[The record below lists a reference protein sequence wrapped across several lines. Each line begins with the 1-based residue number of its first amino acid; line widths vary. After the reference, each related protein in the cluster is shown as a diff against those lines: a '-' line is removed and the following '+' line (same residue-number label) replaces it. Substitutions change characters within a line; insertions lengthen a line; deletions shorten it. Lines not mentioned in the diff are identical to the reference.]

1 MFSKVKFSQQNC
13 VSKVVSIQYWMV
25 NILYKGQRE
34 LLAQCVMGGRGGGWK
49 DKPLYG
55 VKGHAPELQP
65 LPGSEVEFL
74 LAGRETQVFAQVQ
87 DLSVIWAHLQG
98 GGQDKPVIKVDPQ
111 ADTFGPHM
119 KAQFP
124 GDLGEYLSS

>member
-1 MFSKVKFSQQNC
+1 
-13 VSKVVSIQYWMV
+13 MV

-34 LLAQCVMGGRGGGWK
+34 LLAQCVMGGRGGGGRK
-49 DKPLYG
+49 GKPLRG
-55 VKGHAPELQP
+55 VKGHAPEFEP
-65 LPGSEVEFL
+65 LPGSVVEFL

-87 DLSVIWAHLQG
+87 DLSVIRAHLQG

-124 GDLGEYLSS
+124 GDLGEYLRS